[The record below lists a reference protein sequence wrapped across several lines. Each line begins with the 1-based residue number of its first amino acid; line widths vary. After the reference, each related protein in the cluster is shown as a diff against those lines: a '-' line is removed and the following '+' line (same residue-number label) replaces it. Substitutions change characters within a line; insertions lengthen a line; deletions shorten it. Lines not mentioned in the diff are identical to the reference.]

1 MKSKGEKGVEPPPG
15 TSEFENGLNSWDA
28 GRIEEALSEF
38 NAAGRKG
45 FRVDAIENNLGA
57 GFEKLGRLDE
67 AIVHY
72 SAALK
77 ANPANF
83 FALKN
88 LGEIFSSRGEWAKAK
103 KHLTRAL
110 KEDPGDS
117 GTRLDYA
124 RCLMVMGAFSKA
136 RKEVVTLFEMKAE
149 PGILIEALS
158 MLRDAEAFDAIV
170 NLGPLIPP
178 ALQES
183 SDYLKITGEAYLE
196 LGMTEDAIIFFEK
209 VLSKGSDAVTKSW
222 LGLAEI
228 SLGDD
233 DHGMELLNESLSE
246 GGNNLQVLRTLSFV
260 LHGKDRLEDA
270 LSIYERAVALF
281 PDEFVLWNN
290 WGNALYNLHR
300 YAESIPK
307 FVTAIEKNP
316 DYEVAWNNIGN
327 ALEKMKL
334 FKESLPFHQ
343 RAIEINDEF
352 DYAHYAAA
360 VALLMTGDSMGA
372 TMELEKSLMF
382 NPTFPE
388 AWDLK
393 ARSLIAQAPEVGSAF
408 ATRAIGTEPDSA
420 RPWVT
425 LAMCQMMTGMNAD
438 AERNLREAA
447 RLASHNADQRS
458 LREIQS
464 IEEGGEAAIFKI
476 IASEGLSSVPG
487 SDAEGMESD
496 AERAFSLYRLGSE
509 KMLKGK
515 TGKSADLYGMAFQID
530 DNSSA
535 IAYALL
541 KSEKNR
547 ERLTKYL
554 DESRRIHSSGFATPS
569 LTKAMEEAAHK
580 LEATALDRTVK
591 K

>member
-15 TSEFENGLNSWDA
+15 TSEFENGLNLWDA

-110 KEDPGDS
+110 KEDPSDS
-117 GTRLDYA
+117 GTRLDYM
-124 RCLMVMGAFSKA
+124 RCLMVVGSFSKA
-136 RKEVVTLFEMKAE
+136 RKEIITLFEMKEE
-149 PGILIEALS
+149 PGLLIEALS
-158 MLRDAEAFDAIV
+158 ILRDAEAFDMIV
-170 NLGPLIPP
+170 NLGPLMPP
-178 ALQES
+178 ALMES
-183 SDYLKITGEAYLE
+183 SDFLKITGEAFLE
-196 LGMTEDAIIFFEK
+196 IGMTEDAIIRFEK
-209 VLSKGSDAVTKSW
+209 ILSKGSDAVTKSW

-228 SLGDD
+228 SSGNNAR
-233 DHGMELLNESLSE
+233 GMEMLNESLSE

-260 LHGKDRLEDA
+260 LHGNDRLEEV
-270 LSIYERAVALF
+270 LSIYERAVALY

-307 FVTAIEKNP
+307 FVTAIEKNQ

-360 VALLMTGDSMGA
+360 VAMLMTGDSTGA
-372 TMELEKSLMF
+372 ATALEKSLMF

-388 AWDLK
+388 VWDLK
-393 ARSLIAQAPEVGSAF
+393 ARSLIAQAPEVGLAF

-425 LAMCQMMTGMNAD
+425 LAMCQMLTGMNAG
-438 AERNLREAA
+438 AERNLRKAA
-447 RLASHNADQRS
+447 KIASHDGDQRS

-476 IASEGLSSVPG
+476 ITSEGLSSAPG
-487 SDAEGMESD
+487 TDFEGVKSD
-496 AERAFSLYRLGSE
+496 AERALNLYMLGSE
-509 KMLKGK
+509 KMSEGK
-515 TGKSADLYGMAFQID
+515 TRSSADLYGMAFQID
-530 DNSSA
+530 DDSSA

-541 KSEKNR
+541 KSETNK
-547 ERLTKYL
+547 ERLRKYL
-554 DESRRIHSSGFATPS
+554 EASRRIHSSGFSTPS

-580 LEATALDRTVK
+580 LESTALDRTVK